1 MKIYVPILVVVL
13 VHFGCERIVEIETP
27 YPEKAKYCQIDN
39 QLQGHWQSDSIWI
52 LTKVDSLDSTFLNK
66 RPTYYYDLFVD
77 CEQDTHFFVNYTNY
91 GGAVTSEVISQ
102 NFMATDSSIFV
113 FDEFELNRDV
123 ENATLVLKRDI
134 ISDSTFLSTH
144 EQDLNADQRTTTL
157 VWFKKAD

>member
-1 MKIYVPILVVVL
+1 
-13 VHFGCERIVEIETP
+13 
-27 YPEKAKYCQIDN
+27 
-39 QLQGHWQSDSIWI
+39 
-52 LTKVDSLDSTFLNK
+52 
-66 RPTYYYDLFVD
+66 
-77 CEQDTHFFVNYTNY
+77 
-91 GGAVTSEVISQ
+91 
-102 NFMATDSSIFV
+102 MATDSSIFV